1 MRGEFKKMKFYK
13 FLMSRVMTFILV
25 VLIGITTVFFVPRFL
40 PSDPVE
46 AMIGQMMSKS
56 AFMEPEAIQALRT
69 SLNEAF
75 GLEGTLWQQYIGF
88 IKRAIFTQDFGPSLA
103 SYPTP
108 VNEMIGRALPWTFG
122 LLLTSTLISW
132 TIGNLIGLLAGFRK
146 NKTYSKILEGI
157 AIILYPIPY
166 YIFALIL
173 IMVFCYIYPI
183 FPLSFTIEDYSF
195 TWENIKNIIYNSFLP
210 ALSLILVGF
219 GWWVIS
225 MKTLVSNISE
235 EDYVTFARLKALRE
249 QKIMMKYVMPNASL
263 PQITTLA
270 LHIGGIFNGAL
281 ITEVLFGYP
290 GLGSLIYT
298 GILQADYNLIM
309 GTITISI
316 LAVAITTFIVD
327 LLYPFLDP
335 RIRYS

>member
-1 MRGEFKKMKFYK
+1 MKFYK
-13 FLMSRVMTFILV
+13 FLISRIITFILV
-25 VLIGITTVFFVPRFL
+25 VLIGVTTVFFVPRFL

-56 AFMEPEAIQALRT
+56 AFMEPEAILALRS
-69 SLNEAF
+69 SLNESF
-75 GLEGTLWQQYIGF
+75 GLEGTLWDQYIGF
-88 IKRAIFTQDFGPSLA
+88 IKRAVFTQDFGPSLA
-103 SYPTP
+103 AYPVP
-108 VNEMIGRALPWTFG
+108 VNQMIGRALPWTFG
-122 LLLTSTLISW
+122 LLLVSTLISW
-132 TIGNLIGLLAGFRK
+132 TLGNLIGLFAGFRK
-146 NKTYSKILEGI
+146 EKIYSKVLEGI

-166 YIFALIL
+166 YIFALIM
-173 IMVFCYIYPI
+173 IIIFCYIVPI
-183 FPLSFTIEDYSF
+183 FPLSFTVQGSGLSWIH
-195 TWENIKNIIYNSFLP
+195 IKSILYNSFLP
-210 ALSLILVGF
+210 AMSLILVGL

-225 MKTLVSNISE
+225 MKTLVSNIAE
-235 EDYVTFARLKALRE
+235 EDYVIFARIKALSE
-249 QKIMMKYVMPNASL
+249 QRIMMKYVMPNASL

-281 ITEVLFGYP
+281 ITEVLFGFP

-316 LAVAITTFIVD
+316 IAVAITTFIVD